1 MILLDAD
8 VLIDVALDRAP
19 HSDAAA
25 ELLDHLA
32 RAPRSAFVAWH
43 TISNFYYLVRPTRGG
58 SAAKNFIE
66 GLVRFVTVAPT
77 DTDALRYAISLP
89 IRDFED
95 AIQVTAARACGVEFT
110 VTRNTKDF

>member
-8 VLIDVALDRAP
+8 VLIDVVLDRAP

-25 ELLDHLA
+25 ELLDHLE
-32 RAPRSAFVAWH
+32 RVPRSMFVAWH

-58 SAAKNFIE
+58 SAAKDFIE
-66 GLVRFVTVAPT
+66 GLVRFVTVTPT
-77 DTDALRYAISLP
+77 DTDALRCVISLP
-89 IRDFED
+89 MRDFQN
-95 AIQVTAARACGVEFT
+95 AIQVRAARACGVEFT